1 MRLAAILA
9 VFPISLFAQNI
20 SSGLSG
26 IVQDPGGAAIAA
38 AQVVIANEGQGFTR
52 KEATNAEG
60 FFSFPDLNPGSYDLT
75 VASAGFGSYR
85 QNGIVLNSGEQRSAG
100 VIRMRVGSLTE
111 SVTVTADAVSLNT
124 VTGEKAAS
132 MGASELA
139 SLALRGRDV
148 FDAVSLM
155 AGVVDTSDGR
165 DAPGPTSIGNIY
177 IAGGRNDQKNMTV
190 DGVTNLDTGSNGS
203 VHSMPSMD
211 SVQELKVLSSNYGA
225 EYGRNSGGTI
235 TVITKGGGKQ
245 FHGSDNWYYRHE
257 DLNANDYFS
266 NVAGRARTP
275 YRYNINGYTLQGP
288 VLLPKFGSKVRPGRD
303 KLFFFW
309 SQEFQH
315 QRVAYGTKTITV
327 PTALERQGDF
337 SKSFDVNG
345 KLIPIQDPLN
355 NKIQF
360 PGNVLPVSR
369 VTKIG
374 QNILNIFPM
383 PNYTDLSPG
392 RLYQWNY
399 FTSEAGG
406 YNRRTEILRL
416 DYQVSPRWQTYIRL
430 TNNADLQHA
439 AYGLWVNGSL
449 NFDITPIIFQQPGR
463 GASIHST
470 NTISPTVFNE
480 TIIGVS
486 QNTLTYGP
494 EDLSKVDRTALGI
507 NIPQRNPSLNPLNL
521 IPNMTFGSIAN
532 AANPSLS
539 DGTPY
544 FNRNTIYSFVD
555 NVSKIWRTHTLK
567 AGVYLELT
575 RKVQSASSSV
585 RGTIKFDK
593 DTLNPLDANDAYA
606 NALLGNYDT
615 YAEANGRPR
624 GDFRFQNT
632 EVFLQDTW
640 KVNSR
645 LSLDFGLRFY
655 HDPPQYD
662 VKHQLASFSPAL
674 YSAANAPV
682 LLRPGL
688 DASKARVAVDPTTG
702 KTYPQ
707 ALIGS
712 FAPGVGNPSDGMYIG
727 GLNGAPTGLY
737 SVPALA
743 VAPRFGFAY
752 AVNPRTVVRGGGGVF
767 FDRLEGNPTMD
778 TLNNPPTIYTPTQYY
793 GNIADIQAQL
803 SSGLLAPTGTVYSL
817 GSVGKIPTT
826 YNYSLSVQRLIRPSS
841 ALEVSYVGNISR
853 HQIWRRN
860 INPVPL
866 GANFA
871 ALHPEFRDP
880 SNTANA
886 LPANFERPYQ
896 GYGDIFLYEFAGT
909 SSYNSVQASYSER
922 LGRAVSLGAS
932 YTFSKV
938 LDQSDGY
945 GSAVDPFY
953 AARNWN
959 YGPAGFDRSQV
970 FSGRYTW
977 SLPKFPRSI
986 AFRPL
991 HVVTD
996 GWQMSGITRF
1006 QTGAP
1011 ITPSYSLAVGTDYT
1025 GSASA
1030 STRPTVL
1037 DPNAPVLS
1045 RFAPP
1050 IYVAN
1055 VPTLGNVG
1063 KGILRGPGTN
1073 NWDISMYK
1081 DISFTERLKGQL
1093 RVESYNTFN
1102 HTQFSAVDGSVKF
1115 QDRNSTVNIN
1125 SLFMQPTSARP
1136 PRRIQLAVKVWF

>member
-1 MRLAAILA
+1 MRLIAALLIT
-9 VFPISLFAQNI
+9 SLGVYGQNI

-26 IVQDPGGAAIAA
+26 TVHDPAGAVIAA
-38 AQVVIANEGQGFTR
+38 AQVTITNQGQGFER
-52 KEATNAEG
+52 RAATNAEG
-60 FFSFPDLNPGSYDLT
+60 FFSFPDLAPGIYDLG
-75 VASAGFGSYR
+75 VSSAGFGAYR
-85 QNGIVLNSGEQRSAG
+85 QNTITLNSGEQRNVG
-100 VIRMRVGSLTE
+100 IIRLKVGAITD

-124 VTGEKAAS
+124 VSGEKAAS
-132 MGASELA
+132 MGAAELS

-235 TVITKGGGKQ
+235 TVITKGGGRQ
-245 FHGSDNWYYRHE
+245 FHGSDSWYYRHE
-257 DLNANDYFS
+257 DLNANDFFS
-266 NVAGRARTP
+266 NIAGRPRTP
-275 YRYNINGYTLQGP
+275 YRYNINGYTLNGP
-288 VLLPKFGSKVRPGRD
+288 VVLPKFKSQKDR
-303 KLFFFW
+303 LFFFW

-327 PTALERQGDF
+327 PTAMERDGNF
-337 SKSFDVNG
+337 SQSFDVNA
-345 KLIPIQDPLN
+345 KLIPVNDPLN
-355 NKIQF
+355 GKIQF
-360 PGNVLPVSR
+360 PGNVIPSSR

-383 PNYTDLSPG
+383 PNYRDPNPS

-416 DYQVSPRWQTYIRL
+416 DYQVNARLQTYIRL
-430 TNNADLQHA
+430 TNNADQQHA

-449 NFDITPIIFQQPGR
+449 NFNLTPIIFEQPGR
-463 GASIHST
+463 GASIHAT
-470 NTISPTVFNE
+470 WTVSPTIFNE
-480 TIIGVS
+480 TIIGAS
-486 QNTLTYGP
+486 QNTLTYTP
-494 EDLSKVDRTALGI
+494 EDLKKVDRTALGI

-567 AGVYLELT
+567 AGAYVELT
-575 RKVQSASSSV
+575 RKVQSASSAV
-585 RGTIKFDK
+585 RGTIKFDR
-593 DTLNPLDANDAYA
+593 DTLNPLDANNAYA
-606 NALLGNYDT
+606 NALLGNYST
-615 YAEANGRPR
+615 YAEASGRPR
-624 GDFRFQNT
+624 GDYHFRNT
-632 EVFLQDTW
+632 ELFFQDTW

-645 LSLDFGLRFY
+645 LSLDYGLRIY
-655 HDPPQYD
+655 NDPPQYD
-662 VKHQLASFSPAL
+662 SKHQLASFSPSL
-674 YSAANAPV
+674 FSAKNAPV
-682 LLRPGL
+682 LLRPAL
-688 DASKARVAVDPTTG
+688 DANRVKMAVDPTTG
-702 KTYPQ
+702 KFYPQ

-712 FAPGVGNPSDGMYIG
+712 FAPGIGSASNGMYIG
-727 GLNGAPTGLY
+727 GQDGYPEGLY
-737 SVPALA
+737 SLPPLA
-743 VAPRFGFAY
+743 FAPRLGFAFTLT
-752 AVNPRTVVRGGGGVF
+752 PRTVIRGGGGVF
-767 FDRLEGNPTMD
+767 FDRLQGNPTMD
-778 TLNNPPTIYTPTQYY
+778 TINNPPTIFTPTQYY
-793 GNIADIQAQL
+793 GSISDIQSQL
-803 SSGLLAPTGTVYSL
+803 SSGLLAPSGTVYSL
-817 GSVGKIPTT
+817 GSTGKIPTT
-826 YNYSLSVQRLIRPSS
+826 YNYSLSVQRMIRRSS
-841 ALEVSYVGNISR
+841 VAEVSYVGNISR

-880 SNTANA
+880 TNTANA

-909 SSYNSVQASYSER
+909 ASYNSLQASYSER
-922 LGRAVSLGAS
+922 IGKAVTIGAS

-938 LDQSDGY
+938 LDQADGY

-953 AARNWN
+953 QPRAWN

-977 SLPKFPRSI
+977 NLPRVPRSVS
-986 AFRPL
+986 FRPL
-991 HVVTD
+991 HAVTD
-996 GWQMSGITRF
+996 GWQVSGITRL

-1011 ITPSYSLAVGTDYT
+1011 ITPGYSLASGNDYT

-1037 DPNAPVLS
+1037 DPSAPVES

-1050 IYVAN
+1050 IYLPN
-1055 VPTLGNVG
+1055 VPTQGNVG
-1063 KGILRGPGTN
+1063 KGILRGPGTH

-1081 DISFTERLKGQL
+1081 TVTLTEKLKGEL

-1102 HTQFSAVDGSVKF
+1102 HTQYSGVDTAVKF
-1115 QDRNSTVNIN
+1115 QDRNSTTNIN
-1125 SLFMQPTSARP
+1125 SLFLQPTSARP
-1136 PRRIQLAVKVWF
+1136 SRRVQLAVRVWF

>member
-1 MRLAAILA
+1 MRLLA
-9 VFPISLFAQNI
+9 TLLLFSLCVSGQNI

-26 IVQDPGGAAIAA
+26 TVHDPAGAVIAA
-38 AQVVIANEGQGFTR
+38 AQIAITNQGQGFIR
-52 KEATNAEG
+52 REATNAEG
-60 FFSFPDLNPGSYDLT
+60 FFSFPDLSPGIYDLGIS
-75 VASAGFGSYR
+75 AAGFGSYR
-85 QNGIVLNSGEQRSAG
+85 QTDITLNSGEQRNAG
-100 VIRMRVGSLTE
+100 IIRLKVGAITD
-111 SVTVTADAVSLNT
+111 SVTVNADAVSLNT
-124 VTGEKAAS
+124 VSGEKAAS
-132 MGASELA
+132 MGAEELS

-245 FHGSDNWYYRHE
+245 FHGSESWYYRHE
-257 DLNANDYFS
+257 DLNANDFF
-266 NVAGRARTP
+266 NNLAGRQRTP
-275 YRYNINGYTLQGP
+275 YRYNINGYTVNGP
-288 VLLPKFGSKVRPGRD
+288 VVLPKLSAMRD
-303 KLFFFW
+303 KMFFFW

-327 PTALERQGDF
+327 PTGRERNGDF
-337 SKSFDVNG
+337 SQSFDVNA
-345 KLIPIQDPLN
+345 KLIPVQDPLN
-355 NKIQF
+355 GKVQF
-360 PGNVLPVSR
+360 SGNTIPSSR

-383 PNYTDLSPG
+383 PNYTDPNPS

-399 FTSEAGG
+399 FTAEAGG
-406 YNRRTEILRL
+406 YNRRTEILRF
-416 DYQVSPRWQTYIRL
+416 DYQVNSRLQTYLRL
-430 TNNADLQHA
+430 SNNADRQHA
-439 AYGLWVNGSL
+439 PYGLWVNGSL
-449 NFDITPIIFQQPGR
+449 NFNLTPIIFEQPGR
-463 GASIHST
+463 GASIHLT
-470 NTISPTVFNE
+470 WTVSPTIFNE
-480 TIIGVS
+480 TIIGAS
-486 QNTLTYGP
+486 QNTLTYTP
-494 EDLSKVDRTALGI
+494 EDLQKVDRTALGI

-521 IPNMTFGSIAN
+521 IPNITFGGIAN
-532 AANPSLS
+532 PANPSLS

-555 NVSKIWRTHTLK
+555 NVSRIWHTHTLK
-567 AGVYLELT
+567 VGTYLELT
-575 RKVQSASSSV
+575 RKVQSASSAV
-585 RGTIKFDK
+585 RGTIRFDR
-593 DTLNPLDANDAYA
+593 DTLNPLDANNAYA

-624 GDFRFQNT
+624 GDYHFRNAEFF
-632 EVFLQDTW
+632 VQDTW

-645 LSLDFGLRFY
+645 LSLDVGLRMY
-655 HDPPQYD
+655 NDPPQYD
-662 VKHQLASFSPAL
+662 AKHQLASFSPSL
-674 YSAANAPV
+674 FSAANAPV
-682 LLRPGL
+682 LLRPAL
-688 DASKARVAVDPTTG
+688 DARRVKVAIDPTTG

-712 FAPGVGNPSDGMYIG
+712 FAPGIGSPSNGMYIG
-727 GLNGAPTGLY
+727 GKDGYPEGLY
-737 SVPALA
+737 SLPALA
-743 VAPRFGFAY
+743 FAPRFGFAY
-752 AVNPRTVVRGGGGVF
+752 TLTPRTVIRGGGGVF
-767 FDRLEGNPTMD
+767 FDRLQGNPTMD
-778 TLNNPPTIYTPTQYY
+778 TINNPPTIYTPTQYY
-793 GNIADIQAQL
+793 GSISDIQTQL
-803 SSGLLAPTGTVYSL
+803 ASGLLAPSGTVYSL
-817 GSVGKIPTT
+817 GSTGKIPTT
-826 YNYSLSVQRLIRPSS
+826 YNYSMSVQRMIRRSS
-841 ALEVSYVGNISR
+841 VAEVSYVGNVSR

-880 SNTANA
+880 TNTANA

-909 SSYNSVQASYSER
+909 SSYNSLQASYSER
-922 LGRAVSLGAS
+922 LGKAVTLGAS

-938 LDQSDGY
+938 LDQADGY

-953 AARNWN
+953 RPRAWN

-970 FSGRYTW
+970 FSARYTW
-977 SLPKFPRSI
+977 NLPLVPKSVG
-986 AFRPL
+986 FRPL
-991 HVVTD
+991 HLLTD
-996 GWQMSGITRF
+996 GWQMSGITHF
-1006 QTGAP
+1006 QSGAP
-1011 ITPSYSLAVGTDYT
+1011 ITPGYSLAAGIDYT

-1030 STRPTVL
+1030 STRPTVR
-1037 DPNAPVLS
+1037 DPSAPAES

-1055 VPTLGNVG
+1055 APTLGNVG
-1063 KGILRGPGTN
+1063 KGVLRGPGTN

-1081 DISFTERLKGQL
+1081 TVNLTERLKGEL
-1093 RVESYNTFN
+1093 RAESYNTFN
-1102 HTQFSAVDGSVKF
+1102 HTQYSGVDGSVKF
-1115 QDRNSTVNIN
+1115 QDRNSTTNIN
-1125 SLFMQPTSARP
+1125 SLFLQPTSARP
-1136 PRRIQLAVKVWF
+1136 SRRIQLAVRVWF